1 MVFLIEA
8 NIREYERK
16 KKRRQNYESGKDLEY
31 RLEKE
36 AREEGK
42 RRDEARRGEVRR
54 GEVRRDET
62 RRDETRRDETRRDEK
77 RIGKDRRKRSSGIEW
92 R

>member
-1 MVFLIEA
+1 MVFFIEA
-8 NIREYERK
+8 KVREYEGEK
-16 KKRRQNYESGKDLEY
+16 KGGRFELRKDLEY
-31 RLEKE
+31 RLGRE

-42 RRDEARRGEVRR
+42 TKRGEARRGETRRDGARR
-54 GEVRRDET
+54 GEA
-62 RRDETRRDETRRDEK
+62 